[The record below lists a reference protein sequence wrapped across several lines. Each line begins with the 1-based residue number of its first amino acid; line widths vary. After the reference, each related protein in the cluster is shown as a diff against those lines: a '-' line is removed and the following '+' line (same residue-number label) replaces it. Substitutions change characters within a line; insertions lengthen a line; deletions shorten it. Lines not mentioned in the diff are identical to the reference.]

1 MALCTSDGN
10 QRSFVRDR
18 IERRAAER
26 ISHSARCE
34 PRPHLGSIFF
44 FLSTLCVGERAAA
57 RPERQRTLSLLS
69 FNDSKVFLYLLF
81 FFFFVLPALW
91 LCLFLPP
98 PPLSHYFSISLSLF
112 RSFPSYFPPQLY
124 VQTHKSLILPLAYAE
139 FYDLPRYIYA
149 LSKWK
154 AYLHN
159 WKRVRQRRAT
169 IYKLST
175 V

>member
-44 FLSTLCVGERAAA
+44 FLSTLCVGERAAT

-69 FNDSKVFLYLLF
+69 FNDSKVFLYLLYLL

-98 PPLSHYFSISLSLF
+98 SLSLSLF
-112 RSFPSYFPPQLY
+112 LSLSHTISLFLCLSFVPFFHTFLLNPTSKLTSRSFFLSLTPNFTTYRAIFMLY
-124 VQTHKSLILPLAYAE
+124 
-139 FYDLPRYIYA
+139 
-149 LSKWK
+149 LSGS
-154 AYLHN
+154 
-159 WKRVRQRRAT
+159 VFT
-169 IYKLST
+169 
-175 V
+175 

>member
-81 FFFFVLPALW
+81 FFFVLPALW

-98 PPLSHYFSISLSLF
+98 SVSLSLSLSLSYTISLSLSVSL
-112 RSFPSYFPPQLY
+112 SFLSFILSSSTLHPNSQVAHSSSRLRRILRPTALY
-124 VQTHKSLILPLAYAE
+124 LCSI
-139 FYDLPRYIYA
+139 
-149 LSKWK
+149 
-154 AYLHN
+154 
-159 WKRVRQRRAT
+159 
-169 IYKLST
+169 
-175 V
+175 